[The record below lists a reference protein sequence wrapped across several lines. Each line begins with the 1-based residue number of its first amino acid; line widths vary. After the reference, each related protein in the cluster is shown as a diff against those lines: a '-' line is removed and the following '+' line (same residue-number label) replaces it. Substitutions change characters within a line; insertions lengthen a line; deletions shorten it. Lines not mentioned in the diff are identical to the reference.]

1 MAEEGSHKRE
11 EGLKHQ
17 LDQLRVEL
25 GQERSARKQLH
36 HDKVRDVKAAK
47 EKQQAVAKEQ
57 IESLKLKLQREKNQE
72 LQSLRDSMTKEFK
85 SQLKALQRRHEEEQV
100 RAQKEWRSERQELK
114 EKLHREVQAQMGQEL
129 TAKFE
134 AERRKLMHEL
144 FELESQRKAAE
155 KRVADL
161 VAADHSKAETIREMA
176 TQHRMK
182 IEQMQRST
190 RTGSRQQLEE
200 LEDARRQLGHK
211 DQEMARL
218 TEKLQRAQAD
228 RERAEEELKRMRKAE
243 SWSRASPR
251 ATSPTIG
258 PNDGSEDQPKQP
270 YSKRERDM
278 VIRNS
283 ELTFR
288 VRQLEDKNESLGV
301 ENKVLQGNL
310 EELESSQRPLREQA
324 VKQSQR
330 INELNTA
337 LRSKEKQVK
346 QLSEENL
353 DLKGSQ
359 QHLEEEYGRLRR
371 SLKQQLSQGSVY
383 RAERTKLMEKNRR
396 LSETTAVSWSHSLEC
411 A

>member
-1 MAEEGSHKRE
+1 
-11 EGLKHQ
+11 
-17 LDQLRVEL
+17 
-25 GQERSARKQLH
+25 
-36 HDKVRDVKAAK
+36 
-47 EKQQAVAKEQ
+47 
-57 IESLKLKLQREKNQE
+57 
-72 LQSLRDSMTKEFK
+72 MTKEFK

-258 PNDGSEDQPKQP
+258 PNDGSEDQVTSSSPALFLVHVYLLTLQPKQP

-301 ENKVLQGNL
+301 ENKVLVSAVATPCSHLLDCVTWNATI
-310 EELESSQRPLREQA
+310 EFPCYQA
-324 VKQSQR
+324 
-330 INELNTA
+330 A
-337 LRSKEKQVK
+337 
-346 QLSEENL
+346 
-353 DLKGSQ
+353 
-359 QHLEEEYGRLRR
+359 
-371 SLKQQLSQGSVY
+371 
-383 RAERTKLMEKNRR
+383 
-396 LSETTAVSWSHSLEC
+396 
-411 A
+411 